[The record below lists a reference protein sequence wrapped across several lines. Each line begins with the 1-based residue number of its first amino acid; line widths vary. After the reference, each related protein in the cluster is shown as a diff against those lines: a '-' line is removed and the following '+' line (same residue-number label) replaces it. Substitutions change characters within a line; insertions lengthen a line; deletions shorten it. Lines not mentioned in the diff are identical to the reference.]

1 MPLTKEQELVI
12 TILAAL
18 RSQGAEIYITLET
31 YNILTYIIRNPP
43 ITKAIIANVDVL
55 YPTELF
61 KKWLKQITETTTLRK
76 EDAKILAYGSFG
88 TSLSST
94 ILGIDKI
101 LTLDK
106 CLQAEFSQK
115 KSELAEKLKTLTKT
129 LPKPCEKAKLP
140 DVILL
145 TI

>member
-1 MPLTKEQELVI
+1 
-12 TILAAL
+12 
-18 RSQGAEIYITLET
+18 
-31 YNILTYIIRNPP
+31 
-43 ITKAIIANVDVL
+43 
-55 YPTELF
+55 
-61 KKWLKQITETTTLRK
+61 
-76 EDAKILAYGSFG
+76 
-88 TSLSST
+88 
-94 ILGIDKI
+94 LGIDKI

>member
-1 MPLTKEQELVI
+1 VLLDKNVVRRWFEAILNTNTGMPLTKEQELVI

-61 KKWLKQITETTTLRK
+61 KKWLNK
-76 EDAKILAYGSFG
+76 
-88 TSLSST
+88 
-94 ILGIDKI
+94 
-101 LTLDK
+101 
-106 CLQAEFSQK
+106 
-115 KSELAEKLKTLTKT
+115 
-129 LPKPCEKAKLP
+129 
-140 DVILL
+140 
-145 TI
+145 